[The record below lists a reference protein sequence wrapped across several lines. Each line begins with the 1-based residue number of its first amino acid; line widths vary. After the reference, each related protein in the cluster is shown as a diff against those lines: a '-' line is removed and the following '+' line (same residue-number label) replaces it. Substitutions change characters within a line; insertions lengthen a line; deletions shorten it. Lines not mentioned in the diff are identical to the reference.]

1 MIHTK
6 GEGFLILV
14 VDDVV
19 VKEEVG
25 DLLNFLIIMV
35 VASHT
40 RLTREP
46 DGRARLLK

>member
-19 VKEEVG
+19 VKEVG